1 MNTLKSKI
9 ETHVRTRIMCV
20 SKGIELPKNK
30 KKNYIRKW
38 LNENIRR
45 AYKKYYWCYKQEH
58 HRAPNKTTFFNQLN
72 IYTGPETYLWQ
83 RIKSS

>member
-9 ETHVRTRIMCV
+9 ETHVRKRIMCV

-30 KKNYIRKW
+30 KKNYLSKWISKNIRK
-38 LNENIRR
+38 
-45 AYKKYYWCYKQEH
+45 AYKKYYWRYKQVH
-58 HRAPNKTTFFNQLN
+58 LCAPNKTTFFNQLN
-72 IYTGPETYLWQ
+72 IYTGPETDLWQ